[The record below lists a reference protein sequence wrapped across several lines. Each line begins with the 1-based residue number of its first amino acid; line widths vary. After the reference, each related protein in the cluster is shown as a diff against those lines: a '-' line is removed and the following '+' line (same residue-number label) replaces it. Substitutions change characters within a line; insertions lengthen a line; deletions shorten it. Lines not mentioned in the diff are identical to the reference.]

1 MRNLLNFLIK
11 YNYWFLF
18 LLLEVTSFVLLFRF
32 NHYQQSV
39 YFTSANGVA
48 GKVYEISGGI
58 SSYFHLKSV
67 NEDLLDRNMWLEQR
81 VAFLEKSLQ
90 EQGLD
95 SVKLY
100 SMARLAPDD
109 YRIFKANVIK
119 NSLNKADNY
128 ITLDRGSSDGIR
140 PEMGV
145 VDANGVVGIVYKT
158 SPRYSL
164 VIPLLNSKS
173 SISCKIVGSEY
184 FGYLKWEGGDSRFAY
199 LKDLPRHAE
208 FNLGD
213 TVVTSGYSTVF
224 PEGVM
229 VGTVDDMSDS
239 HDGLSYLLKIKL
251 ATDFGKVSNV
261 RVISRSGQ
269 EEQNMLEGIIRFG
282 GEMAKEIM
290 TPRMDIVDLDM
301 KTPYPEVLQC
311 IVESNYSRIP
321 VYADSRDNIKGVLYI
336 KDLLPHLNKPANFRW
351 QSLIRPPYFVPETKM
366 IDDLLGDFQKNKVH
380 IAIVVDEF
388 GGTSGIVTM
397 EDIIEEIVGEIND
410 EYDEDER
417 QYVRLNAN
425 TYVFEAKVLLTDFF
439 RIMKLDDDFFE
450 EVEGE
455 ADTLAGLLL
464 EIKGEFPERHE
475 VIKYKNYCFEVLE
488 MDDRRILKIKV
499 TVESPETSDEV

>member
-39 YFTSANGVA
+39 YFTSAHGIA

-67 NEDLLDRNMWLEQR
+67 NEDLLDRNIWLEQR
-81 VAFLEKSLQ
+81 VAFLEKTLQ
-90 EQGLD
+90 EKGLD
-95 SVKLY
+95 STRLY
-100 SMARLAPDD
+100 SLERLSPEKYA
-109 YRIFKANVIK
+109 IFKANVVK
-119 NSLNKADNY
+119 NSLTRADNY
-128 ITLDRGSSDGIR
+128 MTLDRGTLDSIR

-158 SPRYSL
+158 SPHYSL
-164 VIPLLNSKS
+164 VLPLLNSKS
-173 SISCKIVGSEY
+173 SISCKIVGSDY

-224 PEGVM
+224 PEGVL

-269 EEQNMLEGIIRFG
+269 EEQKALEAR
-282 GEMAKEIM
+282 
-290 TPRMDIVDLDM
+290 
-301 KTPYPEVLQC
+301 
-311 IVESNYSRIP
+311 
-321 VYADSRDNIKGVLYI
+321 
-336 KDLLPHLNKPANFRW
+336 
-351 QSLIRPPYFVPETKM
+351 
-366 IDDLLGDFQKNKVH
+366 
-380 IAIVVDEF
+380 
-388 GGTSGIVTM
+388 
-397 EDIIEEIVGEIND
+397 EEE
-410 EYDEDER
+410 
-417 QYVRLNAN
+417 
-425 TYVFEAKVLLTDFF
+425 
-439 RIMKLDDDFFE
+439 
-450 EVEGE
+450 
-455 ADTLAGLLL
+455 
-464 EIKGEFPERHE
+464 
-475 VIKYKNYCFEVLE
+475 
-488 MDDRRILKIKV
+488 
-499 TVESPETSDEV
+499 

>member
-39 YFTSANGVA
+39 YFTSANGIV

-67 NEDLLDRNMWLEQR
+67 NEDLLDRNIWLEQR
-81 VAFLEKSLQ
+81 VAFLEKTLQ
-90 EQGLD
+90 EKGLD
-95 SVKLY
+95 STRLY
-100 SMARLAPDD
+100 SLERLSPEKYA
-109 YRIFKANVIK
+109 IFKANVVK
-119 NSLNKADNY
+119 NSLTRADNY
-128 ITLDRGSSDGIR
+128 MTLDRGTLDSIR

-158 SPRYSL
+158 SPHYSL

-173 SISCKIVGSEY
+173 SISCKITGSDY

-224 PEGVM
+224 PEGVL

-269 EEQNMLEGIIRFG
+269 EEQKALEAR
-282 GEMAKEIM
+282 
-290 TPRMDIVDLDM
+290 
-301 KTPYPEVLQC
+301 
-311 IVESNYSRIP
+311 
-321 VYADSRDNIKGVLYI
+321 
-336 KDLLPHLNKPANFRW
+336 
-351 QSLIRPPYFVPETKM
+351 
-366 IDDLLGDFQKNKVH
+366 
-380 IAIVVDEF
+380 
-388 GGTSGIVTM
+388 
-397 EDIIEEIVGEIND
+397 EEE
-410 EYDEDER
+410 
-417 QYVRLNAN
+417 
-425 TYVFEAKVLLTDFF
+425 
-439 RIMKLDDDFFE
+439 
-450 EVEGE
+450 
-455 ADTLAGLLL
+455 
-464 EIKGEFPERHE
+464 
-475 VIKYKNYCFEVLE
+475 
-488 MDDRRILKIKV
+488 
-499 TVESPETSDEV
+499 

>member
-18 LLLEVTSFVLLFRF
+18 LLLEVASFILLFRF

-58 SSYFHLKSV
+58 TSYFHLKTA

-81 VAFLEKSLQ
+81 LSFLENVLK
-90 EQGLD
+90 EKGLD
-95 SVKLY
+95 SARLY
-100 SMARLAPDD
+100 SMERLAPTE
-109 YRIFKANVIK
+109 YQIFKANVIK

-128 ITLDRGSSDGIR
+128 ITLDRGTTEGIR

-158 SPRYSL
+158 SPHYSL

-173 SISCKIVGSEY
+173 SIICKIVGSDY
-184 FGYLKWEGGDSRFAY
+184 FGYLKWEGGNSRFAY

-261 RVISRSGQ
+261 RVISRNGQ
-269 EEQNMLEGIIRFG
+269 DEQKALE
-282 GEMAKEIM
+282 
-290 TPRMDIVDLDM
+290 
-301 KTPYPEVLQC
+301 
-311 IVESNYSRIP
+311 SR
-321 VYADSRDNIKGVLYI
+321 ADEK
-336 KDLLPHLNKPANFRW
+336 
-351 QSLIRPPYFVPETKM
+351 
-366 IDDLLGDFQKNKVH
+366 
-380 IAIVVDEF
+380 
-388 GGTSGIVTM
+388 
-397 EDIIEEIVGEIND
+397 
-410 EYDEDER
+410 
-417 QYVRLNAN
+417 
-425 TYVFEAKVLLTDFF
+425 
-439 RIMKLDDDFFE
+439 
-450 EVEGE
+450 
-455 ADTLAGLLL
+455 
-464 EIKGEFPERHE
+464 
-475 VIKYKNYCFEVLE
+475 
-488 MDDRRILKIKV
+488 
-499 TVESPETSDEV
+499 

>member
-18 LLLEVTSFVLLFRF
+18 LLLEVASFILLFRF

-58 SSYFHLKSV
+58 TSYFHLKTA

-81 VAFLEKSLQ
+81 LSFLENVLK
-90 EQGLD
+90 EKGLD
-95 SVKLY
+95 SARLY
-100 SMARLAPDD
+100 SMELLAPTE
-109 YRIFKANVIK
+109 YQIFKANVIK

-128 ITLDRGSSDGIR
+128 ITLDRGTTEGIR

-158 SPRYSL
+158 SPHYSL

-173 SISCKIVGSEY
+173 SISCKIVGSDY
-184 FGYLKWEGGDSRFAY
+184 FGYLKWEGGNSRFAY

-239 HDGLSYLLKIKL
+239 HDGLSYLLKIML

-261 RVISRSGQ
+261 RVISRNGQ
-269 EEQNMLEGIIRFG
+269 DEQKALE
-282 GEMAKEIM
+282 
-290 TPRMDIVDLDM
+290 
-301 KTPYPEVLQC
+301 
-311 IVESNYSRIP
+311 SR
-321 VYADSRDNIKGVLYI
+321 ADEK
-336 KDLLPHLNKPANFRW
+336 
-351 QSLIRPPYFVPETKM
+351 
-366 IDDLLGDFQKNKVH
+366 
-380 IAIVVDEF
+380 
-388 GGTSGIVTM
+388 
-397 EDIIEEIVGEIND
+397 
-410 EYDEDER
+410 
-417 QYVRLNAN
+417 
-425 TYVFEAKVLLTDFF
+425 
-439 RIMKLDDDFFE
+439 
-450 EVEGE
+450 
-455 ADTLAGLLL
+455 
-464 EIKGEFPERHE
+464 
-475 VIKYKNYCFEVLE
+475 
-488 MDDRRILKIKV
+488 
-499 TVESPETSDEV
+499 

>member
-18 LLLEVTSFVLLFRF
+18 LLLEVASFILLFRF

-58 SSYFHLKSV
+58 TSYFHLKTA

-81 VAFLEKSLQ
+81 LSFLENVLNEK
-90 EQGLD
+90 GLD
-95 SVKLY
+95 SARLY
-100 SMARLAPDD
+100 SMERLAPTE
-109 YRIFKANVIK
+109 YQIFKANVIK

-128 ITLDRGSSDGIR
+128 ITLDRGTTEGIR

-158 SPRYSL
+158 SPHYSL

-173 SISCKIVGSEY
+173 SISCKIVGSDY
-184 FGYLKWEGGDSRFAY
+184 FGYLKWEGGNSRFAY

-261 RVISRSGQ
+261 RVISRNGQ
-269 EEQNMLEGIIRFG
+269 DEQKALE
-282 GEMAKEIM
+282 
-290 TPRMDIVDLDM
+290 
-301 KTPYPEVLQC
+301 
-311 IVESNYSRIP
+311 SR
-321 VYADSRDNIKGVLYI
+321 ADEK
-336 KDLLPHLNKPANFRW
+336 
-351 QSLIRPPYFVPETKM
+351 
-366 IDDLLGDFQKNKVH
+366 
-380 IAIVVDEF
+380 
-388 GGTSGIVTM
+388 
-397 EDIIEEIVGEIND
+397 
-410 EYDEDER
+410 
-417 QYVRLNAN
+417 
-425 TYVFEAKVLLTDFF
+425 
-439 RIMKLDDDFFE
+439 
-450 EVEGE
+450 
-455 ADTLAGLLL
+455 
-464 EIKGEFPERHE
+464 
-475 VIKYKNYCFEVLE
+475 
-488 MDDRRILKIKV
+488 
-499 TVESPETSDEV
+499 

>member
-18 LLLEVTSFVLLFRF
+18 LLLEVASFILLFRF

-58 SSYFHLKSV
+58 TSYFHLKTA

-81 VAFLEKSLQ
+81 LSFLENVLK
-90 EQGLD
+90 EKGLD
-95 SVKLY
+95 SARLY
-100 SMARLAPDD
+100 SMERLASTE
-109 YRIFKANVIK
+109 YQIFKANVIK

-128 ITLDRGSSDGIR
+128 ITLDRGTTEGIR

-158 SPRYSL
+158 SPHYSL

-173 SISCKIVGSEY
+173 SISCKIVGSDY
-184 FGYLKWEGGDSRFAY
+184 FGYLKWEGGNSRFAY

-261 RVISRSGQ
+261 RVISRNGQ
-269 EEQNMLEGIIRFG
+269 DEQKALE
-282 GEMAKEIM
+282 
-290 TPRMDIVDLDM
+290 
-301 KTPYPEVLQC
+301 
-311 IVESNYSRIP
+311 SR
-321 VYADSRDNIKGVLYI
+321 ADEK
-336 KDLLPHLNKPANFRW
+336 
-351 QSLIRPPYFVPETKM
+351 
-366 IDDLLGDFQKNKVH
+366 
-380 IAIVVDEF
+380 
-388 GGTSGIVTM
+388 
-397 EDIIEEIVGEIND
+397 
-410 EYDEDER
+410 
-417 QYVRLNAN
+417 
-425 TYVFEAKVLLTDFF
+425 
-439 RIMKLDDDFFE
+439 
-450 EVEGE
+450 
-455 ADTLAGLLL
+455 
-464 EIKGEFPERHE
+464 
-475 VIKYKNYCFEVLE
+475 
-488 MDDRRILKIKV
+488 
-499 TVESPETSDEV
+499 